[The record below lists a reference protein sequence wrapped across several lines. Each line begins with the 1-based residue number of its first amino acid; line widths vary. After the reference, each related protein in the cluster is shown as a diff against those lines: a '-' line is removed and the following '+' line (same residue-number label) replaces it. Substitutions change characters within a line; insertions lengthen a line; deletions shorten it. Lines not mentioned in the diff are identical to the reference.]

1 MNLRNVKTKTLS
13 AASAAALD
21 TAFAEWRDTVP
32 NATFIAIL
40 FSYEDGTFASQVI
53 YTE

>member
-13 AASAAALD
+13 GDSAAALD
-21 TAFAEWRDTVP
+21 AAFATWRDTVP

-40 FSYEDGTFASQVI
+40 FSYEDGTFTSQVV

>member
-13 AASAAALD
+13 ADSSVGLDDAIAA
-21 TAFAEWRDTVP
+21 FRDTVP

-40 FSYEDGTFASQVI
+40 FSYEDGTFASQII